1 MATGTLCEQHMDAAV
16 TGIILLNKGGSIEEI
31 VSYHQ
36 PSYSTKYVMKKVW
49 WRCDFLEPFC
59 IIKRFCCE

>member
-1 MATGTLCEQHMDAAV
+1 MREQRMDTAV
-16 TGIILLNKGGSIEEI
+16 TDIILLNKGGSIEEI

-49 WRCDFLEPFC
+49 WRCDFL
-59 IIKRFCCE
+59 

>member
-1 MATGTLCEQHMDAAV
+1 MEIFYNSSCYIMATGMLCVSSAWIPQV

-49 WRCDFLEPFC
+49 WRCDFL
-59 IIKRFCCE
+59 